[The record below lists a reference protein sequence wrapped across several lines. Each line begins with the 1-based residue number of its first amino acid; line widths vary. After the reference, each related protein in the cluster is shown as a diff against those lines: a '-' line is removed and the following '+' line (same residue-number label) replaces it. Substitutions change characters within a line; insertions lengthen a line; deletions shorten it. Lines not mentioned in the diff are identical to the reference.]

1 MVGHNAVRC
10 CEETRISRT
19 RKQRNTCACSESAAG
34 RRRQSDSFSTHWHNI
49 IYIIINCNY
58 QREIAVNAYHIDDE
72 RNGICCY
79 GASYGKHVCVC
90 VCVCENQDKKWKL
103 QRKQLITMPMMNN
116 KLSRWQWQEWHLYMW
131 QWWRWMTCNDW
142 YPHWVFTR
150 EIQHVTDTLP

>member
-90 VCVCENQDKKWKL
+90 VCENQDKKWKL